1 MRLFAEH
8 KYGVRVTAMPTWRE
22 VFDKLGHSAVTI
34 ELLQIKPTNIV
45 KINMNNPTDSNNKG
59 WCLLMQFQPCW
70 GEIFLAEIFQH
81 ILIDFRFQPN
91 LIPVSQCCYPI

>member
-59 WCLLMQFQPCW
+59 WWLLCNISLAGSYQPYSNSLPISTKLDHNAVAQFEP
-70 GEIFLAEIFQH
+70 
-81 ILIDFRFQPN
+81 
-91 LIPVSQCCYPI
+91 